1 MAAPDIS
8 SFSYKFISW
17 SLFQQLSLY
26 GITDTCSFLDVLF
39 FTAKV
44 LSLIFVSYIIYR
56 LDVEVIGVYDEFCL
70 VEVLQPRTNLLI
82 SGEHI
87 TYNPI
92 VAVNF
97 Y

>member
-1 MAAPDIS
+1 MEC
-8 SFSYKFISW
+8 FSTAE
-17 SLFQQLSLY
+17 LLLH
-26 GITDTCSFLDVLF
+26 GVTDTCSFLDAYSKGVF
-39 FTAKV
+39 GGM
-44 LSLIFVSYIIYR
+44 SLIFVGYIIYR
-56 LDVEVIGVYDEFCL
+56 LNAQAIGVYDEFCL
-70 VEVLQPRTNLLI
+70 VEVLRPNTNLLI

>member
-1 MAAPDIS
+1 MRLQILVVSWTYFFYSKGVFEGIS
-8 SFSYKFISW
+8 
-17 SLFQQLSLY
+17 L
-26 GITDTCSFLDVLF
+26 G
-39 FTAKV
+39 
-44 LSLIFVSYIIYR
+44 FVSYIIYR
-56 LDVEVIGVYDEFCL
+56 VNVQAMGVYDEFCF

-92 VAVNF
+92 VVANF